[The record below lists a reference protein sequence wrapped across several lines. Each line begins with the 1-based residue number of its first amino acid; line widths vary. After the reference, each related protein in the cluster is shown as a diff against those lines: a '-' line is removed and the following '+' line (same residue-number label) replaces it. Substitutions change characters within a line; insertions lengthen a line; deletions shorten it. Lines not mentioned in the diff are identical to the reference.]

1 MRTVENFKNWAY
13 KKDKEFK
20 EFKKTRD
27 YLQFCY
33 YENNVLLLD
42 RRNGRVWKAVCH
54 KDDTFDVRI
63 GRGVAFAKYQG
74 EEIPAEI
81 SKIKISELNYGDKFK
96 FCANSN
102 ETLIYTYIA
111 KHPLKNRCV
120 ISAENGV
127 IYVTDCYDDVYKI

>member
-42 RRNGRVWKAVCH
+42 RRSGRVWKAVCH

-74 EEIPAEI
+74 EEIPTEI
-81 SKIKISELNYGDKFK
+81 SKVKITELNYGDR
-96 FCANSN
+96 FCFAIGCRIF
-102 ETLIYTYIA
+102 IYTV
-111 KHPLKNRCV
+111 KHPLEDR
-120 ISAENGV
+120 I
-127 IYVTDCYDDVYKI
+127 IYTSETGDLYLTHYDEEVYKM